1 MKLKMQQHSKKII
14 SFINEQYPDHKND
27 ILLADGFDKAFIGIG
42 QGFNSNPVAVYCSDQ
57 CIKILMQQ
65 FSKSDDPETE
75 AIEYFDYNVK
85 GSYVG
90 EFTPIFMDR
99 LVL

>member
-1 MKLKMQQHSKKII
+1 MKLKVQQHSKKIV
-14 SFINEQYPDHKND
+14 SFINEQYPDHKDN
-27 ILLADGFDKAFIGIG
+27 ILLADGFDKAFLGIAEA
-42 QGFNSNPVAVYCSDQ
+42 FNGNPVAVYCADK

-65 FSKSDDPETE
+65 FSESDDPMTE

-90 EFTPIFMDR
+90 EYTPIFMNK
-99 LVL
+99 LI

>member
-1 MKLKMQQHSKKII
+1 MKLKAQKHSKKIV
-14 SFINEQYPDHKND
+14 SFINEQYPDHKD
-27 ILLADGFDKAFIGIG
+27 DFLLADGFDKAFLGIAEA
-42 QGFNSNPVAVYCSDQ
+42 FNGNPVSVYCAEK

-65 FSKSDDPETE
+65 FSESDDPMTE

-90 EFTPIFMDR
+90 EYTPIFMNR
-99 LVL
+99 LV

>member
-1 MKLKMQQHSKKII
+1 MAIAKMSKSRKEI
-14 SFINEQYPDHKND
+14 SQFIEINYPDYKD
-27 ILLADGFDKAFIGIG
+27 KILLADGFDKAFLGIAEA
-42 QGFNSNPVAVYCSDQ
+42 FNGNPVAVYCADK

-65 FSKSDDPETE
+65 FSESDDPMTE

-90 EFTPIFMDR
+90 EYTPIFINR
-99 LVL
+99 LV